1 MLWCGNGH
9 VVTDDAACLDRE
21 AVYAFLRESYWARG
35 LARET
40 FERSVDNSLCFGL
53 FLAGPGEL
61 PGERAGE
68 RLGAQAGF
76 CRVVTDS
83 ATFAYLADVFV
94 LPGHRGKGLGKWMIG
109 CVREH
114 PRLQG
119 LRRWLLAT
127 ADAHGLYAP
136 HGFAPLAQPSAFM
149 EILTPYAAAQPQG
162 EAEAEGA

>member
-1 MLWCGNGH
+1 MLWSGNGY
-9 VVTDDAACLDRE
+9 VVTDDAARLDRE

-53 FLAGPGEL
+53 FQAGPDEVSGEM
-61 PGERAGE
+61 P
-68 RLGAQAGF
+68 GAQAGF

-94 LPGHRGKGLGKWMIG
+94 LPPHRGKGLGKWMIG

-127 ADAHGLYAP
+127 ADAHGLYSRY
-136 HGFAPLAQPSAFM
+136 GFVPLAQPAAFM
-149 EILTPYAAAQPQG
+149 EILTPYVAAQPQG
-162 EAEAEGA
+162 GAEAGRS

>member
-1 MLWCGNGH
+1 MLWSGNGY
-9 VVTDDAACLDRE
+9 VVSDDAARLDRE

-35 LARET
+35 LVREV
-40 FERSVDNSLCFGL
+40 FERSLDNSLCFGL
-53 FLAGPGEL
+53 FQTGPGQM
-61 PGERAGE
+61 PGQMPAKMF
-68 RLGAQAGF
+68 GAQAGF

-94 LPGHRGKGLGKWMIG
+94 LPPHRGRGLGKWMIG

-127 ADAHGLYAP
+127 ADAHGLYSR
-136 HGFAPLAQPSAFM
+136 HGFAPLAQPAAFM
-149 EILTPYAAAQPQG
+149 EILTPYTAAPPQD
-162 EAEAEGA
+162 ETERD

>member
-1 MLWCGNGH
+1 MQWSGNGY
-9 VVTDDAACLDRE
+9 VVTDDAALLDRE
-21 AVYAFLRESYWARG
+21 AVYAFLRESYWAKG
-35 LARET
+35 LAREV

-53 FLAGPGEL
+53 FQA
-61 PGERAGE
+61 GERAAEG
-68 RLGAQAGF
+68 LGAQAGF

-94 LPGHRGKGLGKWMIG
+94 LPPHRGKGLGKWMIG

-127 ADAHGLYAP
+127 ADAHGLYGR

-149 EILTPYAAAQPQG
+149 EILTPYVAAPPQG
-162 EAEAEGA
+162 EAEAAP